1 MDKELNNQFGQSN
14 NHPNSSETTGGDEF
28 GQSTKQLTNSSETP
42 VGDEFGQSTKQLTNS
57 SETTG
62 GDEFARPP
70 ISPMRGD
77 GGWSR
82 NAVCL

>member
-42 VGDEFGQSTKQLTNS
+42 VE
-57 SETTG
+57 
-62 GDEFARPP
+62 DEFARPPP

-77 GGWSR
+77 GGMEQKRGVSIGDI
-82 NAVCL
+82 V